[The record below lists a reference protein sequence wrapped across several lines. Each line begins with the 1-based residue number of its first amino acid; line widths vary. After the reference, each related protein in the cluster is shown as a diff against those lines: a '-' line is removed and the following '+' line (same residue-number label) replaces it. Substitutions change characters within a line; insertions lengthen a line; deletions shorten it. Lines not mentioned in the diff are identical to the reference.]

1 MDKTIIICGK
11 PVVFRKTAGTMLRY
25 KWQFGRELLPDLI
38 KIYNLFP
45 TLRQYVGKTDEGKM
59 DELSDDDKIALA
71 QIVLGTETEWMYDIA
86 YIMAQQADPSIT
98 DEIEWLDSFDDF
110 NIMSIFVQLMP
121 MLQAESAV
129 SPKNA

>member
-25 KWQFGRELLPDLI
+25 KRQFGRELLPDLI

-45 TLRQYVGKTDEGKM
+45 TLRQYAGKT

-110 NIMSIFVQLMP
+110 NIMGIFVQLMP

>member
-1 MDKTIIICGK
+1 MDKTIFICGK

-25 KWQFGRELLPDLI
+25 KRQFGRELLPDLI

-45 TLRQYVGKTDEGKM
+45 TLRQYAGKTDELP
-59 DELSDDDKIALA
+59 EDDKIALA
-71 QIVLGTETEWMYDIA
+71 KIILGTETEWMYDIA